1 MDLSK
6 KVVIGSDHAGFEAK
20 EQLKEFL
27 KGEGYDVTDVGTDSL
42 LSCDY
47 PDFAFKVGETVM
59 KDHILGVL
67 ICGSGE
73 GAEMAANKVNGV
85 RAAIGYNDEVSR
97 LARQHNDANVITFGA
112 RFMDIKDIERRSI
125 IFLTT
130 AFEGGRHQKRVD
142 KILEYENK

>member
-6 KVVIGSDHAGFEAK
+6 KVVIGSDHAGFDAK
-20 EQLKEFL
+20 EQLKQFL
-27 KGEGYDVTDVGTDSL
+27 KDEGYEVTDVGTDSL

-59 KDHILGVL
+59 KNHILGIL

-73 GAEMAANKVNGV
+73 GVEMAANKVKGV
-85 RAAIGYNDEVSR
+85 RAAIGYNDEVSC

-130 AFEGGRHQKRVD
+130 AFEVGRHQKRVD
-142 KILEYENK
+142 KILAYENK

>member
-1 MDLSK
+1 MNLSK

-59 KDHILGVL
+59 KDHILGIL

-73 GAEMAANKVNGV
+73 GVEMAANKVKGV

-130 AFEGGRHQKRVD
+130 DFEGGRHQKRVD
-142 KILEYENK
+142 KILAYENK